1 LSYTLTVLIHVFFGI
16 LWAGG
21 AIALGFFV
29 IPAVV
34 EAGPAGGAV
43 MGGMVA
49 KRKLPH
55 WYTGFAILTVVT
67 GLYLL
72 HIRSAANP
80 EFWGSKEGIVLSL
93 GAVLALGG
101 FGIGMG
107 MQRPAAL
114 KLGALAGQI
123 AAQGTPP
130 SPEQGAQMAALRAK
144 LLKAA
149 RLQAFHL
156 TAAIVCMASHRFFA
170 GL

>member
-1 LSYTLTVLIHVFFGI
+1 LSYTLTVLVHIFFGI

-29 IPAVV
+29 IPSVV

-43 MGGMVA
+43 MGGMVG

-55 WYTGFAILTVVT
+55 VYTGFAIMSVLS

-72 HIRSAANP
+72 YIRSNGNP
-80 EFWGSKEGIVLSL
+80 AFWGSKEGIVLSL
-93 GAVLALGG
+93 GALLALGG
-101 FGIGMG
+101 FGIAMAA
-107 MQRPAAL
+107 QRPAAL
-114 KLGALAGQI
+114 QLGALAGQI

-130 SPEQGAQMAALRAK
+130 TAEQGAKMAALRAK
-144 LLKAA
+144 LEKAA
-149 RLQAFHL
+149 RLQAIHL
-156 TAAIVCMASHRFFA
+156 TAAMLCMASHRFFA

>member
-1 LSYTLTVLIHVFFGI
+1 LGYTLTVLIHVFFGI

-43 MGGMVA
+43 MGGMA
-49 KRKLPH
+49 GKRKLPH
-55 WYTGFAILTVVT
+55 WYTGFALLSVLS
-67 GLYLL
+67 GLALL
-72 HIRSAANP
+72 YFRSSGNP
-80 EFWGSKEGIVLSL
+80 AFWGSKEGMVLSL
-93 GAVLALGG
+93 GALLALGG
-101 FGIGMG
+101 FGIGIG

-114 KLGALAGQI
+114 KMGALGAQI

-130 SPEQGAQMAALRAK
+130 TAEQGAQMAALRAK

-156 TAAIVCMASHRFFA
+156 IVAMACMASHRFFA